1 LSYSESAIL
10 KSGAKTD
17 LSSLD
22 ENSISSFGS
31 TATLRPLPSFE
42 KPLDPKANLA
52 PDSPLRA
59 HLRLKFAENSGTTR
73 MVERDHHGPLLV
85 QKPLYPEGRGVCQAV
100 VIHPP
105 GGVVA
110 GDELGIRVHV
120 GPSAHAQIT
129 SPGATKWYK
138 STGRSARQ
146 HVHLHVEAGGA
157 LEWMPQE
164 TIFFNNAKVM
174 LDHQVVLEKDS
185 VYMGCEILCFGRTAF
200 GESFDS
206 GEVRQRT
213 SIRREGKL
221 AWFEQLR
228 LGGGSRAMNGRLAL
242 AGRTVY
248 ATFIMSGKPLPAQAI
263 DLVREEAA
271 RIGGESGQV
280 GISQFKSL
288 LVARFLGDSSE
299 VARHVM
305 LSVWR
310 TVRPAMLGRPA
321 IVPRSWNT

>member
-1 LSYSESAIL
+1 MSYSGSASL
-10 KSGAKTD
+10 KSGAKTH

-22 ENSISSFGS
+22 ENSTPSSGS
-31 TATLRPLPSFE
+31 IATLCPLPSSGR
-42 KPLDPKANLA
+42 PLDPKVNLA

-59 HLRLKFAENSGTTR
+59 HLRLKFAESSGITR

-85 QKPLYPEGRGVCQAV
+85 QKPLYPEGYEVCQAV

-110 GDELGIRVHV
+110 GDELGIQVHV

-138 STGRSARQ
+138 STGRTARQ
-146 HVHLHVEAGGA
+146 HVYLQAEAGGV

-164 TIFFNNAKVM
+164 TIFFNNARVM
-174 LDHQVVLEKDS
+174 LDHQVELEKDS
-185 VYMGCEILCFGRTAF
+185 VYMSCEILCFGRTAF
-200 GESFDS
+200 GESFNS
-206 GEVRQRT
+206 GEIKQHT
-213 SIRREGKL
+213 SIRQEGKL
-221 AWFEQLR
+221 VWFEKLR
-228 LGGGSRAMNGRLAL
+228 LEGGSKAMNGRLAL
-242 AGRTVY
+242 AGRTVC

-305 LSVWR
+305 LCIWR
-310 TVRPAMLGRPA
+310 AVRPITLGRPA